1 MKKCFVTLLFVL
13 LAAIMSLTA
22 YATESG
28 GDEITFQCNVTF
40 FITDETTNGYP
51 GSSFTAVMTDTTK
64 TITDSYSFTKGNSWG
79 GNNTPKYTV
88 IAPTTYTV
96 TFEGL
101 EDGYMIVNTFD
112 LSSDISFEAVDGGVV
127 DCYWSIIETATTA
140 ETNGE
145 TGTGSAL
152 LEQEEKGT
160 YTVSDEEAEE
170 VYKSFLDTVG
180 YIANSEEWYNALLIN
195 FELFGESTYAK
206 WYAEYVEN
214 GTEEEFLSMSL
225 FDRFVWT
232 ETYLVYA
239 WAVNTGDVSTYFG
252 SEENFESHITS
263 HITNMIESAPD
274 YEAVEDAYLTLA
286 KWQYDYVQE
295 TGVPYNFISG
305 RSYLEEVGE
314 VPEVETQ
321 EKTDEE
327 ELEEA
332 AKELLEDA
340 DEATKEETTEERGVW
355 SDTLE
360 ALSKNILTITII
372 IILCIAIM
380 VVVWKRKRLN
390 VSDNRDSN
398 SNIDSTSNK

>member
-1 MKKCFVTLLFVL
+1 MKKCFAILLSVIL
-13 LAAIMSLTA
+13 IATMPLTA
-22 YATESG
+22 HATESG
-28 GDEITFQCNVTF
+28 ENEITFQCNVTF
-40 FITDETTNGYP
+40 YITDETSNGYP
-51 GSSFTAVMTDTTK
+51 GSSFTAIMTDTTK
-64 TITDSYSFTKGNSWG
+64 TITDNYSFTKGNSWG

-101 EDGYMIVNTFD
+101 EDGYMIVNTLD
-112 LSSDISFEAVDGGVV
+112 LSSDIGFEAIDGGVV
-127 DCYWSIIETATTA
+127 DCYWSIIETATTVG
-140 ETNGE
+140 TNGE
-145 TGTGSAL
+145 TGTESAL
-152 LEQEEKGT
+152 LEQEEKGA
-160 YTVSDEEAEE
+160 YTVSNEEAEE
-170 VYKSFLDTVG
+170 IYKSFLDTVG
-180 YIANSEEWYNALLIN
+180 YIADSEEWYNALLVN

-206 WYAEYVEN
+206 WYAEYVKN

-252 SEENFESHITS
+252 NEENFESHITS

-305 RSYLEEVGE
+305 RSYLEEVEE
-314 VPEVETQ
+314 VPGTEAP
-321 EKTDEE
+321 EKTNEE

-332 AKELLEDA
+332 ARELLEDA
-340 DEATKEETTEERGVW
+340 DEATKEETEERGIW

-360 ALSKNILTITII
+360 ALSKHILTIAII
-372 IILCIAIM
+372 IILCIALAI
-380 VVVWKRKRLN
+380 VVWKRKSLN
-390 VSDNRDSN
+390 ISDDRDSD
-398 SNIDSTSNK
+398 SSVDSTSDK

>member
-1 MKKCFVTLLFVL
+1 MKKCFVTLLSIL
-13 LAAIMSLTA
+13 LIAVMPLTT

-28 GDEITFQCNVTF
+28 GSEITFECNVTF
-40 FITDETTNGYP
+40 HITDETTNGYP

-64 TITDSYSFTKGNSWG
+64 TVTDSYSFTKGNSWG
-79 GNNTPKYTV
+79 GNNIPKYTV

-96 TFEGL
+96 MFEGV
-101 EDGYMIVNTFD
+101 EEGYMIVNTLD

-127 DCYWSIIETATTA
+127 DCYWSIIEAATTEGA
-140 ETNGE
+140 NGE
-145 TGTGSAL
+145 TGTGSTI
-152 LEQEEKGT
+152 LEQEEES
-160 YTVSDEEAEE
+160 YTVSNEGAEE

-180 YIANSEEWYNALLIN
+180 YIADNEEWYNALLVN

-206 WYAEYVEN
+206 WYAAYVEN

-232 ETYLVYA
+232 ESYLVYA

-252 SEENFESHITS
+252 SEENFENHITS
-263 HITNMIESAPD
+263 HITNMIESAPN
-274 YEAVEDAYLTLA
+274 YEAVENAYLTLA

-314 VPEVETQ
+314 VPETETQ

-327 ELEEA
+327 ELAEA

-340 DEATKEETTEERGVW
+340 DEATKEEVEERGVW

-360 ALSKNILTITII
+360 ALSKNILTIAII
-372 IILCIAIM
+372 IILCIAVA

-390 VSDNRDSN
+390 ISDNKDSD
-398 SNIDSTSNK
+398 SSVDSTSDK